1 MQIILKRSRL
11 RAQPR
16 LLKGTKKACAV
27 TNGGFLIKHSTSHQR
42 EPTREP
48 LAAMFIV
55 YGIEVSHGLYV
66 IQLRLRIRAYARVG
80 SLASV
85 PWPEHTSP
93 KCTQATELNCT

>member
-42 EPTREP
+42 EPTREQ
-48 LAAMFIV
+48 LATMFIV
-55 YGIEVSHGLYV
+55 
-66 IQLRLRIRAYARVG
+66 
-80 SLASV
+80 
-85 PWPEHTSP
+85 
-93 KCTQATELNCT
+93 